1 MPQNLTTTELVRF
14 EAAGLD
20 DLTAATQKYAD
31 LATECEERVK
41 KFAAAVKDGSF
52 TKLTDEVTKAAHQS
66 DLLQAKFRNQI
77 LTQNLNTGAFFK
89 HAQAIAAT
97 TKEYEKL
104 QKVARLQTAIAER
117 GRLGGFLAANQPAV
131 QTLQR
136 TATGTVAAATGIGM
150 GLVRSGLQGTVEG
163 YRLEYAYTRL
173 ARQAAAVATPAVNAL
188 ADAIGNL
195 ASRFE
200 RLTNRQQN
208 AILYTGLAVTGIAAL
223 GFAIKGLV
231 AVGGA
236 VMTLGRGVGLIGAAG
251 AAGVGG
257 ATTAAGGAAAGAAAA
272 RGGFLAMAAR
282 YLPPIAAAYSVGQGV
297 TGGYYSDLRAKGNNR
312 AIAGL
317 GALGGGAIDLLT
329 SALTL
334 GQVDYTEYH
343 RKRGRFGG
351 TGTDDPAKKRDV
363 SLLQYEARDVGE
375 TYGILQQEI
384 LKVTAAGDR
393 EKAEG
398 LAAAKETADAVKEIR
413 SLLLTAITPSAGRS
427 IDSILSAVDRLR

>member
-188 ADAIGNL
+188 ADVIGNL

-282 YLPPIAAAYSVGQGV
+282 YLPPIAAAYSVGQGA
-297 TGGYYSDLRAKGNNR
+297 TGGYYSDLRAKGNNKLV
-312 AIAGL
+312 AGA
-317 GALGGGAIDLLT
+317 GALGGGLLDLV
-329 SALTL
+329 TL
-334 GQVDYTEYH
+334 GEFTEYH

-351 TGTDDPAKKRDV
+351 TGKDDPAKKRDV